1 MGLGLN
7 CIVDN
12 VILCVGSQKN
22 SSILEIIK
30 SNRVKETWL
39 YIYIYARA
47 CNAIGNWILIGYNFS
62 ILKPLI
68 VCFISFIMKRVNK

>member
-39 YIYIYARA
+39 YIYIYMLVHAMQLG
-47 CNAIGNWILIGYNFS
+47 IEF
-62 ILKPLI
+62 
-68 VCFISFIMKRVNK
+68 

>member
-1 MGLGLN
+1 VGLGLN

-39 YIYIYARA
+39 YICMLVHAMQLGIE
-47 CNAIGNWILIGYNFS
+47 F
-62 ILKPLI
+62 
-68 VCFISFIMKRVNK
+68 